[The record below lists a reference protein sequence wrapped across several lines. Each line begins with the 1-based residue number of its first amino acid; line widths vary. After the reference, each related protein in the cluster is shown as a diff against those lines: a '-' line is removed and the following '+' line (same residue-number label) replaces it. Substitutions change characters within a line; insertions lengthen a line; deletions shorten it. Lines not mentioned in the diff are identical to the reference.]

1 MVLAHLKRSEKIERR
16 DTMVKKERITLLA
29 LNGFLGYGYRE
40 ESLEAGFEAKPDVI
54 GVDAGSNDPGPYYL
68 GSGETLVRESQ
79 VYRDLKPALPRA
91 VREKIP
97 FIIGTAGT
105 AGGEPHLKG
114 LLRIIERIAG
124 EEKLTF
130 TMAVIPSEIDRQKL
144 VAALEEDR
152 IEATPGGPSITR
164 ESILGS
170 DRIVGQMGTAPII
183 EALQRGADVVV
194 AGRACDTAIYAS
206 YPRMLGYSP
215 GLALHMAK
223 ILECGALCAVPAAA
237 NDCLLGV
244 LEEDRFIISTLTED
258 RKVTPESVAAHTLYE
273 QSHPMRLIEPE
284 GLVDLS
290 GCSFSQLDERSVEVK
305 GSTHTPHEAGTTI
318 KLEGARCA
326 GYRSITLAGVRD
338 RGVIAHLDEIEQR
351 VRENVKRNHAGSG
364 GRETEDAYQLHF
376 RYYGRDAV
384 LGDREPLRA
393 KETPYEVGVLIEAI
407 ADDPETS
414 ASVLSLA
421 RSNFLH
427 THFQGRKTTAGNAAF
442 PFSPSDIACGPV
454 YDFSIYHIL
463 KGEDWRD
470 LFPIEFREVK
480 GD

>member
-1 MVLAHLKRSEKIERR
+1 MTEKESL
-16 DTMVKKERITLLA
+16 TLLA
-29 LNGFLGYGYRE
+29 LNGFLGYGYRQ
-40 ESLEAGFEAKPDVI
+40 ESLDAGFEAAPDII

-97 FIIGTAGT
+97 LVIGTAGT
-105 AGGEPHLKG
+105 AGGKPHLTS
-114 LLRIIERIAG
+114 LLRVVERIA
-124 EEKLTF
+124 EEDNLQF
-130 TMAVIPSEIDRQKL
+130 TMAVIHSEIDRKRL
-144 VAALEEDR
+144 MRAFEEDR
-152 IEATPGGPSITR
+152 IEATAGAPTLTR

-170 DRIVGQMGTAPII
+170 DRVVGQMGTAPIM
-183 EALQRGADVVV
+183 EALRGGAEVVV

-206 YPRMLGYSP
+206 YPRMLGYSA

-244 LEEDRFIISTLTED
+244 LEKDRFIISTLTND
-258 RKVTPESVAAHTLYE
+258 RTVTPESVAAHTLYE
-273 QSHPMRLIEPE
+273 QSHPMRLVEPE
-284 GLVDLS
+284 GLVDLR
-290 GCSFSQLDERSVEVK
+290 GCSFTQLDERRVEVR
-305 GSTHTPHEAGTTI
+305 GSIHKPHEEGPTI
-318 KLEGARCA
+318 KLEGARCT

-338 RGVIAHLDEIEQR
+338 KGVIAHLDEIEKT
-351 VRENVKRNHAGSG
+351 VRENVKASRTGPAGG
-364 GRETEDAYQLHF
+364 TPGDAYELHF

-384 LGDREPLRA
+384 LGDREPLRE
-393 KETPYEVGVLIEAI
+393 KETPHEVGVLIEAI
-407 ADDPETS
+407 SDDPETS
-414 ASVLSLA
+414 ASILSLA

-442 PFSPSDIACGPV
+442 PFSPSDIRCGPV
-454 YDFSIYHIL
+454 YEFSLYHIL

-470 LFPIEFREVK
+470 LFPIEYRKVK
-480 GD
+480 GG